1 MFSILIQIRI
11 QIWSNVSL
19 HSLWYSILNLAP
31 CSQIGFGILELL
43 NTTSISNSVP
53 NLPFNL
59 ILNSTLTQTC
69 RFSSCFTY
77 RIISFSVSAFNLS
90 RIFRS
95 TSVSLWKLSS
105 QIHHRLSS
113 SVVFNEPG
121 GVIEMIVCR
130 ISGCILI
137 WTKNEFILDLNDVL
151 RTAEAAAAATSS
163 MSICL

>member
-1 MFSILIQIRI
+1 M
-11 QIWSNVSL
+11 
-19 HSLWYSILNLAP
+19 AP

-69 RFSSCFTY
+69 RFY

-95 TSVSLWKLSS
+95 TSVSLWKLTS